1 MEVLKE
7 LPLKF
12 EPFDL
17 GPSLGGSFLDLDF
30 KGRDLEHYKQF
41 SDEAEERFLRNS
53 KGEILARAVFFTKDF
68 HQKDRGKIKVLI
80 VSNIRTVNSREALLG
95 WSELLLPE
103 ILKFKIDTGSDYAMF
118 YLSRRHRGLFDFFMR
133 PRKVREDQIRF
144 SHLRTA
150 SVHITQ
156 GVQFF
161 AEDVLEHVRIRRASV
176 SDMSNLE
183 DFIKKGSLHSPVSR
197 FIEEGSLRQE
207 IKNWKGFDFDNLAL
221 AFDSNDQIVGS
232 LGAYG
237 ISGQAECRFKFDE
250 VQEPTFLAL
259 QTFLKLGSWVTDF
272 RPVLEKQSQSIK
284 FFTHMYFNNTDIFY
298 TLARWWIRETKLD
311 RSLFLHPYYQGDM
324 IGAPSDSLYTSGFT
338 GDLFLVQKEGDP
350 PSDLLKPAL
359 FSNALD
365 IDLPYFF

>member
-1 MEVLKE
+1 M
-7 LPLKF
+7 
-12 EPFDL
+12 
-17 GPSLGGSFLDLDF
+17 DF
-30 KGRDLEHYKQF
+30 RGKDLEHYKQF

-53 KGEILARAVFFTKDF
+53 KGEVLARAVFFTKDF
-68 HQKDRGKIKVLI
+68 YQKDRGKIKILM

-103 ILKFKIDTGSDYAMF
+103 ILKFKIDTGSDYAVF
-118 YLSRRHRGLFDFFMR
+118 FLSRRHRGLFDFFMR

-161 AEDVLEHVRIRRASV
+161 AEEVLEHIRIRRASL
-176 SDMSNLE
+176 SDMNNLE
-183 DFIKKGSLHSPVSR
+183 GFIKKVSLHSPVAR
-197 FIEEGSLRQE
+197 FIEENSLRHE
-207 IKNWKGFDFDNLAL
+207 IKKLKGFDFENLAL

-232 LGAYG
+232 LGAYD
-237 ISGQAECRFKFDE
+237 ISAHADCKFKFDE

-272 RPVLEKQSQSIK
+272 RPVLEKEKQSVK

-298 TLARWWIRETKLD
+298 TLASWWIKETKQEK
-311 RSLFLHPYYQGDM
+311 SLFLHPYYQGDM
-324 IGAPSDSLYTSGFT
+324 VGAPSNSLYTSGFK

-350 PSDLLKPAL
+350 PSELLKPAI

-365 IDLPYFF
+365 IDLPLFF

>member
-1 MEVLKE
+1 MEVINSL
-7 LPLKF
+7 
-12 EPFDL
+12 PFDSKSLNL
-17 GPSLGGSFLDLDF
+17 GPSLGGSFVDIDF
-30 KGRDLEHYKQF
+30 KGKDLEHYKQF
-41 SDEAEERFLRNS
+41 SDEAEERFLRND

-68 HQKDRGKIKVLI
+68 YQKDRGQIKVLM

-103 ILKFKIDTGSDYAMF
+103 ILKFKKETGSDYAVF
-118 YLSRRHRGLFDFFMR
+118 FLSRRHRGLFDFFMR

-144 SHLRTA
+144 SHLRTT

-176 SDMSNLE
+176 SDMANLE
-183 DFIKKGSLHSPVSR
+183 DFIKKVSLHSPVGR
-197 FIEEGSLRQE
+197 FLEKGSLRHE
-207 IKNWKGFDFDNLAL
+207 IKKWKGFDFESLAL

-232 LGAYG
+232 LGAYD
-237 ISGQAECRFKFDE
+237 ISNQADCRFKFDE
-250 VQEPTFLAL
+250 VKEPTFLAL
-259 QTFLKLGSWVTDF
+259 QTILKLGSWITDF
-272 RPVLEKQSQSIK
+272 RPVLEKEKQSVK

-298 TLARWWIRETKLD
+298 TLASWWIRETKMD
-311 RSLFLHPYYQGDM
+311 RSLFLHPCYQGDM
-324 IGAPSDSLYTSGFT
+324 IADPSESLYTTGFK

-365 IDLPYFF
+365 IDLPLFF